1 MRRPLHAVHQRA
13 RPTRGLARDP
23 GHLAVC
29 HLRARQH
36 HPSDPPP
43 GRDES
48 SPGCASTPGV
58 ARGFNRA
65 LVPRARVASHGRFDV
80 RGPRPAVPRV
90 PALTAPT
97 GRHGEH
103 LALVRRERGA
113 ERGVRIDGV
122 CFGVHA
128 SDLHVD
134 GRQPRAFVVGG
145 DVRELDAVE
154 DAGGVVPREVVAVV
168 VGAERHMPES
178 RGRGRGWDGLAV
190 PAAPIDSGQRA
201 ERCLVHRPRE
211 AVGEVGER
219 VAAARDPRVHRGVV
233 LVHQLGAKVVRG
245 EVRLDT
251 RQRGEDDREAE
262 EDDDGAEVVEEVAA
276 PAVARSHHVRAR
288 APAVLLANQDDRHRW
303 IFTPDASAG
312 RGARSALSSHLSEV
326 VLSGAIPDMSRLKKR
341 CTRARF
347 SLNRGSIYKRFRL
360 FACDKSY
367 NSGTCQ
373 AEAEKECKRE
383 SFPNQKKELLRNIS
397 QM

>member
-1 MRRPLHAVHQRA
+1 
-13 RPTRGLARDP
+13 
-23 GHLAVC
+23 
-29 HLRARQH
+29 
-36 HPSDPPP
+36 
-43 GRDES
+43 
-48 SPGCASTPGV
+48 
-58 ARGFNRA
+58 
-65 LVPRARVASHGRFDV
+65 
-80 RGPRPAVPRV
+80 
-90 PALTAPT
+90 
-97 GRHGEH
+97 
-103 LALVRRERGA
+103 
-113 ERGVRIDGV
+113 
-122 CFGVHA
+122 
-128 SDLHVD
+128 
-134 GRQPRAFVVGG
+134 
-145 DVRELDAVE
+145 
-154 DAGGVVPREVVAVV
+154 
-168 VGAERHMPES
+168 MPES

-233 LVHQLGAKVVRG
+233 LVHQWGAKVVRG